1 VGNVDVKLAVLLENY
16 QNIGYVVMHVFALVK
31 LWLIPYH
38 VCAASRLCFIIVEKI
53 AILTSQLLKTPPML
67 SIDLVLAQESML
79 VQGGVLWV
87 S

>member
-1 VGNVDVKLAVLLENY
+1 MKHVELQENC
-16 QNIGYVVMHVFALVK
+16 QNIGYVAMHVFALVK

-38 VCAASRLCFIIVEKI
+38 VCAASRLCFIIVERI
-53 AILTSQLLKTPPML
+53 AILTSQLLKTPPMP
-67 SIDLVLAQESML
+67 SIDLVLAQDSML